1 VIKAEILA
9 IGDELLI
16 GQVNNTNA
24 QWLSQELTVRGIQ
37 VVKHQS
43 ISDHES
49 SIKTALDQIAT
60 DTTYVFITGGLG
72 PTKDDIT
79 KHVLVD
85 YFNDR
90 LVLNE
95 ERLQRL
101 KEHYVF
107 RGRTLNELNK
117 TQAMLPETALT
128 LDNAVGTAC
137 GMWFKRDSINVISMP
152 GVPFEM
158 KHLMNT
164 HVFPLLEEDSSVGS
178 YMTIRTVGIP
188 ESDLAIKLESWENNL
203 GNDYKL
209 AYLPNLGQVRLRLT
223 SFHKEDNETVLMTK
237 LEELKALI
245 PEFIFGYNDT
255 SLAESI
261 GQLLVEKSSTIS
273 TAESCTGG
281 SIARSLT
288 SFGGSSAFFKG
299 SIVAYDNEIKTSFL
313 DVRQEDL
320 NQFGAVSQQVVEQMA
335 AGVRKKFDTDYA
347 VSTTGI
353 AGPDGGTPDKP
364 VGTVW
369 IAVAGPEGVVS
380 RKLQLGQSR
389 SLNIDVTVVN
399 ALDLLRR
406 EFSTNH

>member
-1 VIKAEILA
+1 MIKAEILA

-24 QWLSQELTVRGIQ
+24 QWLSQELSVRGIQ
-37 VVKHQS
+37 VVKHSS
-43 ISDHES
+43 ISDDQKA
-49 SIKTALDQIAT
+49 ITQALDLIAP
-60 DTTYVFITGGLG
+60 DTTHVFITGGLG

-79 KHVLVD
+79 KHVLVE

-101 KEHYVF
+101 KEHYIF

-117 TQAMLPETALT
+117 TQAMLPEVAIT

-137 GMWFKRDSINVISMP
+137 GMWFKRDEVNVISMP

-158 KHLMNT
+158 KYLMNT
-164 HVFPLLEEDSSVGS
+164 HVFPLLEADSGVGS
-178 YMTIRTVGIP
+178 YVTIRTVGIP
-188 ESDLAIKLESWENNL
+188 ESDLAIKLESWENDL
-203 GNDYKL
+203 SPEFKL

-223 SFHKEDNETVLMTK
+223 SFHKENNETVLKTK
-237 LEELKALI
+237 IEELKAII
-245 PEFIFGYNDT
+245 PESIFGYNDT

-261 GQLLVEKSSTIS
+261 GELLIEHGVTLS

-281 SIARSLT
+281 SIARSMT
-288 SFGGSSAFFKG
+288 SFSGSSAFFRG
-299 SIVAYDNEIKTSFL
+299 GIVAYHNDIKTSFL
-313 DVRQEDL
+313 DVNKDDL
-320 NQFGAVSQQVVEQMA
+320 NEFGAVSQQVVEQMA
-335 AGVRKKFDTDYA
+335 TGARKKFKTDYA
-347 VSTTGI
+347 LSSTGI
-353 AGPDGGTPDKP
+353 AGPEGGTKDKP

-369 IAVAGPEGVVS
+369 VAVAGPEGVAS
-380 RKLQLGQSR
+380 KKLQLGQSR

-399 ALDLLRR
+399 ILDLLRR